1 MDKWNYKATGQD
13 VMRRT
18 QDHFYD
24 ILAKAELPEPND
36 EWSLHKSKLR
46 NILQKELACNL

>member
-1 MDKWNYKATGQD
+1 MKLQATGQN
-13 VMRRT
+13 VTRRT

-24 ILAKAELPEPND
+24 ILAKAELPESKD
-36 EWSLHKSKLR
+36 EWSLDKPKLR